1 MIKVKGRNQPLVKA
15 IAALQQHAE
24 ATAKYAGM
32 PNACVRAII
41 KDVDDPLER
50 GRVRVVFDDFNR
62 DIPQVQNA
70 GDASKARIA
79 EGDPQLSHWIDV
91 SPSFKGKQPKGMV
104 GKHCNITIS
113 NGQYQYAV
121 LGDVLYDPEIFT
133 EEAGKELKQ
142 PNNSSMTRMPIY
154 KSGTL
159 PSPCEENH
167 GCTVIE
173 TGGPYGDDWLCVC
186 LRRSGTYIWV
196 RHIDMQHGH
205 AGSNDYSQMP
215 DTGGDKQQPI
225 KSSTVW
231 DFVFPTS
238 IQEMKKYSAY
248 DTKPRGNP
256 WSSQVKWFPP
266 PESTKEDIKKSLV
279 SLLPDV
285 FTSQTASVDFTRQVS
300 GYVPNITGSFNPVGG
315 IPINNALPYPNFTF

>member
-1 MIKVKGRNQPLVKA
+1 
-15 IAALQQHAE
+15 
-24 ATAKYAGM
+24 
-32 PNACVRAII
+32 
-41 KDVDDPLER
+41 
-50 GRVRVVFDDFNR
+50 
-62 DIPQVQNA
+62 
-70 GDASKARIA
+70 
-79 EGDPQLSHWIDV
+79 
-91 SPSFKGKQPKGMV
+91 MV